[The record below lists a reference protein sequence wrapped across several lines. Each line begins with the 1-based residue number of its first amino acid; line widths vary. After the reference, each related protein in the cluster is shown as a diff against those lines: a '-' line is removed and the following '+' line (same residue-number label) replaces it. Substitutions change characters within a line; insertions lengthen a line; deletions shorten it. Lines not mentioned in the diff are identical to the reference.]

1 MPFAITNI
9 EPRTDATVS
18 VKFAGL
24 LLLRPNGT
32 TCEVGVNRFTTTH
45 EFQVTLVVQKP
56 NRPPTLIR
64 LTTGPL
70 TAPFKI
76 SADPV
81 PLAGFSVFQTDSDP
95 FNRSSSTNNE
105 LDYRW
110 ALNLRGKHP
119 DADYNPGAYP
129 PVIINSGVLYTST
142 LTREGLEP
150 QLNKPPDQDLLNR
163 VAADLAVAIDLPCTG
178 KVILDWS
185 ELGEAQHLELPREN
199 DPEGTKYT
207 ISLMND
213 PPLTSI
219 IEHEELKLYYKVLQ
233 VPTAVAGVA
242 APIAENERWRL
253 DVPDQSRTDE
263 IPCLPITFNP

>member
-9 EPRTDATVS
+9 EPRTDAKVS

-24 LLLRPNGT
+24 LLLRPNGS

-45 EFQVTLVVQKP
+45 EFQVTLVIQKP

-70 TAPFKI
+70 TAPFNI

-81 PLAGFSVFQTDSDP
+81 PLAGFSVFEREP
-95 FNRSSSTNNE
+95 FDRSSSSHE

-110 ALNLRGKHP
+110 ALNLRDKHP
-119 DADYNPGAYP
+119 DADYNEGAYP
-129 PVIINSGVLYTST
+129 PVILNAGVLYTST

-150 QLNKPPDQDLLNR
+150 QLNKPPEQDLLNR
-163 VAADLAVAIDLPCTG
+163 VAADLAVAIDLPCNG
-178 KVILDWS
+178 KVNLDWS
-185 ELGEAQHLELPREN
+185 ELGAPQHLELPREN
-199 DPEGTKYT
+199 DPEGTIYT

-219 IEHEELKLYYKVLQ
+219 VEHEELKLYYKVLQ
-233 VPTAVAGVA
+233 VPTATAGV

-263 IPCLPITFNP
+263 IPCLPIVFNP